1 MTIQPEKLT
10 ELARLVKEVAAQESM
25 KYVAT
30 YAGAL
35 AELATLHDEI
45 ARHPKGTAENYT
57 AFAATRKLWD
67 AARVYAKKYGLL
79 HPTDALRDM
88 GYPV

>member
-1 MTIQPEKLT
+1 MTIHPEKLQ
-10 ELARLVKEVAAQESM
+10 ELARLVKEVAAQPGM
-25 KYVAT
+25 KHAAT
-30 YAGAL
+30 YAGAI
-35 AELATLHDEI
+35 AELACMHDEA
-45 ARHPKGTAENYT
+45 ARHPKGSPKNHA

-67 AARVYAKKYGLL
+67 AARVYAKKYGLQ

>member
-45 ARHPKGTAENYT
+45 ARHPKGTPENYA

-67 AARVYAKKYGLL
+67 AARMYAKKYGLQ

>member
-1 MTIQPEKLT
+1 MTTLSEKLH
-10 ELARLVKEVAAQESM
+10 ELARLVKEVTAPESM
-25 KYVAT
+25 KHVAT

-35 AELATLHDEI
+35 AELATLHEEI
-45 ARHPKGTAENYT
+45 AKHPKGTPENYA
-57 AFAATRKLWD
+57 AFATTRKLWD
-67 AARVYAKKYGLL
+67 AARVYAKKYGLQ